1 MIPLQVETVD
11 VYLVRQTVAGLDVLV
26 MRRATGNRRA
36 GAWEVIH
43 GRIEH
48 GEQPEDA
55 ALREVGEE
63 TGFAVERLYN
73 VTCLPF
79 YLHRE
84 RMVNVAVVF
93 AAFVAGDSEVRLGP
107 EHDAATWLPASQAA
121 DRIAWPRA
129 RDMLRDILQLVG
141 QGHAGPLEDVLRVR

>member
-1 MIPLQVETVD
+1 MAVD
-11 VYLVRQTVAGLDVLV
+11 HRGLGQ
-26 MRRATGNRRA
+26 AE
-36 GAWEVIH
+36 EVDRPRDIVGGEDRTR
-43 GRIEH
+43 GR
-48 GEQPEDA
+48 

-63 TGFAVERLYN
+63 TGLAVERLYN

-84 RMVNVAVVF
+84 GLVNVTVVF
-93 AAFVAGDSEVRLGP
+93 AAFVQEADVNLGP
-107 EHDAATWLPASQAA
+107 EHDAAEWLPASQAA

-141 QGHAGPLEDVLRVR
+141 QGPAGPLEDVLRVR